1 MRHYSHLAR
10 DRMQKTGNGLP
21 MEFECSSALDKEAE
35 RELHAAIGGGA
46 FSRRLS
52 DFTQG
57 LVIEEQE
64 N

>member
-1 MRHYSHLAR
+1 
-10 DRMQKTGNGLP
+10 LP
-21 MEFECSSALDKEAE
+21 NFNKEAE